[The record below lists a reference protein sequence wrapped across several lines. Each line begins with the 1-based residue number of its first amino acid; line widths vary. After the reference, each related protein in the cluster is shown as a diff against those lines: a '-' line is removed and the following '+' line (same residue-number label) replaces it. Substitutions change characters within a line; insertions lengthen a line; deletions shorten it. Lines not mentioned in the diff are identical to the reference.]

1 MLSAGDVFA
10 AQEKG
15 PQTGLLLFTV
25 FTATYNRVKLL
36 PRVYE
41 SLCAQS
47 CRDFEWLIVDDGSTD
62 DTRAWVE
69 RCQKIA
75 PFTVRYAWQPN
86 SHKKVA
92 LNHGV
97 RLAQGELLVVLDSD
111 DTMRSDAL
119 TTMQRLWLDIPVEQ
133 RSSFSAVTG
142 LCERPDGAIVG
153 QKYPRDMMDS
163 TPMEMILRYQV
174 RGEKFGFQRV
184 DVMRQYPFPE
194 DVDGYLPESIIWWRI
209 AKSGYQ
215 TRFVNVVLRTYY
227 DSPDSISRADE
238 KPVSSDASIQGLRA
252 LAHDTLTN
260 HLNWFWVRPSAFI
273 LAAARHTR
281 FTLRVE
287 QAQLK
292 PTAASLL
299 KTRDSTVTAATD
311 LYRVTKPLAIMLIWL
326 TYPIGWLAYRRDVSR
341 GHA

>member
-1 MLSAGDVFA
+1 MFSAGGLFA

-15 PQTGLLLFTV
+15 PETGLLLFTV
-25 FTATYNRVKLL
+25 FTPTYNRATLL

-41 SLCAQS
+41 SLCAQI

-62 DTRAWVE
+62 ETRIWVE
-69 RCQKIA
+69 QCQQKA
-75 PFTVRYAWQPN
+75 PFAVRYAWQPN

-111 DTMRSDAL
+111 DTIRPDAL
-119 TTMQRLWLDIPVEQ
+119 ATMQRLWLEIPQ
-133 RSSFSAVTG
+133 DKRGSFSAVTG
-142 LCERPDGAIVG
+142 LCERPDGTIVG
-153 QKYPRDMMDS
+153 QKYPLDVMDS
-163 TPMEMILRYQV
+163 TPMEMILRYQIK
-174 RGEKFGFQRV
+174 GEKFGFQRV

-227 DSPDSISRADE
+227 DSADSISRADD
-238 KPVSSDASIQGLRA
+238 KPVLSDASIQGLRA

-281 FTLRVE
+281 FTLR
-287 QAQLK
+287 AK
-292 PTAASLL
+292 RARL
-299 KTRDSTVTAATD
+299 KTRAAGALTTSDTAIAQTTD
-311 LYRVTKPLAIMLIWL
+311 PYRVIKPWAVLLIWL
-326 TYPIGWLAYRRDVSR
+326 TYPIGWLAFRRDISR